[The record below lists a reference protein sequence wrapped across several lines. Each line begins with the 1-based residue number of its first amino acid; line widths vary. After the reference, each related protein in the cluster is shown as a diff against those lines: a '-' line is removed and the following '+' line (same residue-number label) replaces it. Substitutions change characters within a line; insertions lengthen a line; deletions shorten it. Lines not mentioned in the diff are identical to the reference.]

1 MCGNEEGTF
10 GVCEVVDSGM
20 RSGVVLSELAATL
33 RSDFTYELQ
42 VQSVKS

>member
-1 MCGNEEGTF
+1 MCGSEEGAF
-10 GVCEVVDSGM
+10 RVCEVVDSGM
-20 RSGVVLSELAATL
+20 RSEVVLSELTGTL

>member
-20 RSGVVLSELAATL
+20 RSEVVLSEL
-33 RSDFTYELQ
+33 S
-42 VQSVKS
+42 VQS